1 MQERKKHMIN
11 QMAYLGPR
19 GTFCEEA
26 ALRYTGEKKYE
37 LIPYPSIES
46 VFSAVNRGETDSGIV
61 PIENSCEGT
70 VNQTLDLLAYE
81 YNLRISGEV
90 LLPVKQNLLIRPG
103 VELKEISRIISHPQ
117 ALAQC
122 RKYLSANFP
131 DIECV
136 DVTST
141 AEAARRVANS
151 PEPWAAVGTK
161 GAAQAYGLE
170 VMSSDIQAQVN
181 NETRF
186 IILSKYAHGCAS
198 RDDSCLPIKNA
209 KTSLLLYLLNIPGA
223 LFQALEQF
231 YLQGINLSKIESRPA
246 QTRIGDYLFFIDIEG
261 HQLEPRVKE
270 ALEGLNAL
278 AHDVRILGSYPLA
291 RRANCL
297 NDDK

>member
-1 MQERKKHMIN
+1 MKNK
-11 QMAYLGPR
+11 MAYLGPR

-26 ALRYTGEKKYE
+26 ALRYTDKDSWE
-37 LIPYPSIES
+37 LVPYPSIES
-46 VFSAVNRGETDSGIV
+46 VFSAVNRGEIDSGIV
-61 PIENSCEGT
+61 PIENSCEGA

-81 YNLRISGEV
+81 YNLKISGEV

-103 VELKEISRIISHPQ
+103 LELKEISRILSHPQ

-122 RKYLSANFP
+122 RRYLSVNFP
-131 DIECV
+131 DAEFI

-151 PEPWAAVGTK
+151 AELWAAVGTK
-161 GAAQAYGLE
+161 GAAQAYGLV
-170 VMSSDIQAQVN
+170 VMSSDIQDQLN

-186 IILSKYAHGCAS
+186 IILSQCAS
-198 RDDSCLPIKNA
+198 GDGSCLHIENA

-231 YLQGINLSKIESRPA
+231 YLHAINLSKIESRPA

-270 ALEGLNAL
+270 ALEGLKTL
-278 AHDVRILGSYPLA
+278 AHDVRILGSYPSA
-291 RRANCL
+291 GGRANCL
-297 NDDK
+297 NGDISI